1 MQFNSR
7 SISEPIQQGNL
18 QVELK
23 KMETLLEINL
33 TSYKVLDIKYAPNRR
48 LYLRHAVPQRDLLI
62 LLFPRYTSHHIANEN
77 NKISSR
83 LEDNGVFY

>member
-48 LYLRHAVPQRDLLI
+48 LYLGLAVP
-62 LLFPRYTSHHIANEN
+62 
-77 NKISSR
+77 
-83 LEDNGVFY
+83 